1 MSFESA
7 QQMYDQQEPDCQE
20 EPTVKDELLRI
31 KDQLLNQGRI
41 NFCLPFFGEFPIF
54 STFISREFPIFSTFI
69 SREIFSIYLDV
80 AKHRFSIYLRRRM
93 YKNQSG
99 GGYIFIGR
107 LTQDKELNE
116 DYYKAVWQAKL

>member
-1 MSFESA
+1 
-7 QQMYDQQEPDCQE
+7 MYDQQEPDCQE

-41 NFCLPFFGEFPIF
+41 NFCLPFFG
-54 STFISREFPIFSTFI
+54 EFPIFSTFI

>member
-1 MSFESA
+1 
-7 QQMYDQQEPDCQE
+7 
-20 EPTVKDELLRI
+20 
-31 KDQLLNQGRI
+31 
-41 NFCLPFFGEFPIF
+41 
-54 STFISREFPIFSTFI
+54 
-69 SREIFSIYLDV
+69 
-80 AKHRFSIYLRRRM
+80 M